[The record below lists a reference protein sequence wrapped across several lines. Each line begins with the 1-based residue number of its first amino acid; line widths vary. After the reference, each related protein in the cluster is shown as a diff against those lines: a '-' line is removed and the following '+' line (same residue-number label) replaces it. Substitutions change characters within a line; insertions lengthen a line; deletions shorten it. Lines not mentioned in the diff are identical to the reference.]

1 MALGCLDLE
10 LREKTREKLWIDTG
24 SICHGNKNCWIEKQV
39 EGSQVYFSSSFIL
52 YIWGCSMYRRILH
65 GESLS
70 LSLFGCWRK
79 RKKKWEKRIRNPA
92 GKDRQWQRWSST
104 GCGGGGC
111 QPEGG
116 MQSNRITSKRGSED
130 GGGGTSSLVLLVP
143 FSQSRKTMEPLQGG
157 VSALYSGY
165 FFHLLFLDS
174 ANFLFICMTPYHL
187 KIKWS

>member
-1 MALGCLDLE
+1 ME
-10 LREKTREKLWIDTG
+10 RVSVSLWLLA
-24 SICHGNKNCWIEKQV
+24 E
-39 EGSQVYFSSSFIL
+39 E
-52 YIWGCSMYRRILH
+52 
-65 GESLS
+65 
-70 LSLFGCWRK
+70 
-79 RKKKWEKRIRNPA
+79 KKKWETRIRNPA
-92 GKDRQWQRWSST
+92 GKDREWQRWSST

-165 FFHLLFLDS
+165 FFHLLFSLQRKLPFYLYDTIPS
-174 ANFLFICMTPYHL
+174 QNKMKLTIYTNLGIRHQISCKDLTL
-187 KIKWS
+187 